1 MEMSGKKF
9 FLCLLV
15 PFALF
20 SSCAARISGEL
31 KRGGSGDF
39 TLSTSLEPRMFSLI
53 RSFAAVGGGGTAGAP
68 ALNGQAISRSMSAAP
83 GVESA
88 DLRNTGPAALEGPVK
103 ITNIRDFLA
112 PARDKRG
119 FIALEESAS
128 GGRLRLT
135 LNRELGPDI
144 LSLISPEVTDYLSAL
159 MAPIATG
166 EALSRA
172 EYLELVASV
181 YGKPIADEIAG
192 ASIRASVDFPGQ
204 LRSVQGGRSSGR
216 RAEFDIPLL
225 DILVLEN
232 PLVYEAA
239 WN

>member
-1 MEMSGKKF
+1 
-9 FLCLLV
+9 
-15 PFALF
+15 
-20 SSCAARISGEL
+20 
-31 KRGGSGDF
+31 
-39 TLSTSLEPRMFSLI
+39 
-53 RSFAAVGGGGTAGAP
+53 
-68 ALNGQAISRSMSAAP
+68 MSAAP

-88 DLRNTGPAALEGPVK
+88 DLRNTGPVTLEGPVK

-112 PARDKRG
+112 PARDKKG
-119 FIALEESAS
+119 FIILEESAS

-166 EALSRA
+166 EALSKA

-192 ASIRASVDFPGQ
+192 ASIRASVDFPGR
-204 LRSVQGGRSSGR
+204 LRSVQGGRASGR
-216 RAEFDIPLL
+216 RAEFNIPLL
-225 DILVLEN
+225 DVLVLES
-232 PLVYEAA
+232 PLVYEVA

>member
-1 MEMSGKKF
+1 MKIFRKRLF
-9 FLCLLV
+9 VCLLV
-15 PFALF
+15 SFAIF

-39 TLSTSLEPRMFSLI
+39 TVSTGLEPRISSLI
-53 RSFAAVGGGGTAGAP
+53 RSFAAMAGGGSAEAP
-68 ALNGQAISRSMSAAP
+68 VLNGQAISRSMSAAP

-88 DLRNTGPAALEGPVK
+88 DLRNTGPVALEGPVK
-103 ITNIRDFLA
+103 ITNIGDFLA
-112 PARDKRG
+112 PARDKKG
-119 FIALEESAS
+119 FIILEESAS

-135 LNRELGPDI
+135 LNRDLGPDI
-144 LSLISPEVTDYLSAL
+144 LSLISAEITDYLSAL

-166 EALSRA
+166 EALSKA

-192 ASIRASVDFPGQ
+192 AFIRASVDFPGQ
-204 LRSVQGGRSSGR
+204 LRSVQGGSFSGK
-216 RAEFDIPLL
+216 RAEFRVPLL
-225 DILVLEN
+225 DVLVLES